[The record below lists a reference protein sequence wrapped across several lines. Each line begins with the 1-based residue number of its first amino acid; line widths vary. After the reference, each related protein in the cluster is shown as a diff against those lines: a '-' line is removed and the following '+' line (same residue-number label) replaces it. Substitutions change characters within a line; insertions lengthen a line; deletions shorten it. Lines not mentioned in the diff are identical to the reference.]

1 LIQKLT
7 KTCGSKSSCG
17 FLSPSKGL

>member
-1 LIQKLT
+1 MIQKLT